1 MHRRGTTGSG
11 EVRTQHP
18 GGLFLLADV
27 VAHEGVG
34 ALVVRLVAQGEYA
47 ALPNE
52 EHTIRGG
59 TVTNRFD
66 AVGDVLHSWNGGAGH
81 VVLHGV
87 KGLTT
92 QSQDAFGDL
101 VDLDLEVGVELFE
114 FEVEFEEVLALDV
127 PMEAAHVLV
136 KDVEV
141 AEQGVELLAE
151 GGAVF
156 GVQADGKV
164 GVHGAVV
171 EQDQYALAK
180 RTRRALGAPVLTQVP
195 GVVSPS

>member
-1 MHRRGTTGSG
+1 MHGRGTTGSG

-18 GGLFLLADV
+18 RGLFLLADV

-34 ALVVRLVAQGEYA
+34 ALVVRLVAQSEDA

-66 AVGDVLHSWNGGAGH
+66 AVSDVLHSWNGGAGH

-87 KGLTT
+87 KGLAT
-92 QSQDAFGDL
+92 QGQDALGDL

-114 FEVEFEEVLALDV
+114 LEVKLEEVLALNV

-136 KDVEV
+136 EDVEV
-141 AEQGVELLAE
+141 AEQRVEFVAE
-151 GGAVF
+151 GGAVY
-156 GVQADGKV
+156 GIQADGKV

-171 EQDQYALAK
+171 GQDQ
-180 RTRRALGAPVLTQVP
+180 
-195 GVVSPS
+195 